1 MTELIDA
8 IKKGAQRLKK
18 YLFLLSLGNINAE
31 FQKASY
37 NGDLE
42 IVKYL
47 VSLGAD
53 IRSNNDYTVQWASAN
68 DHIQVVKY
76 LCEAGANIS
85 KISEKDKKYIAFCQ
99 KMEAKKKDR
108 AQKKIYFWWIPIC
121 YDVNREC
128 GQRMKQNNLE
138 KAIELGYEF
147 SN

>member
-8 IKKGAQRLKK
+8 IKKGTQRLKK

-42 IVKYL
+42 TVRYL
-47 VSLGAD
+47 CENGAD
-53 IRSNNDYTVQWASAN
+53 IRSNNDCMVRWASSYG
-68 DHIQVVKY
+68 HLEVVKY

-99 KMEAKKKDR
+99 KMEAKR
-108 AQKKIYFWWIPIC
+108 RHSAAKKIYF
-121 YDVNREC
+121 
-128 GQRMKQNNLE
+128 
-138 KAIELGYEF
+138 
-147 SN
+147 